1 MPLAAPALAYC
12 ASAPFAAVPSRQ
24 RPHRLA
30 TLNLI
35 ELLSKP
41 AHLIAFLE
49 ILV

>member
-35 ELLSKP
+35 ELLSKS

>member
-30 TLNLI
+30 TLNLV
-35 ELLSKP
+35 ELLSKSS
-41 AHLIAFLE
+41 IFVAFIELFC
-49 ILV
+49 